1 MEENQ
6 PKTGKFALNYGLLSG
21 GIGVIF
27 GLMLYSMDMHYQGE
41 FMTVIISLLITL
53 GVIIFALLQFKKAN
67 NGFMSFGQALKVGVG
82 LCLVAG
88 IIGVVF
94 NQIMANFI
102 DPDMIEKA
110 VEFQRN
116 KLLETSSFTPEQ
128 IDEQLA
134 MGRKFQTPVMQIAF
148 GLLGSIFFGFLLT
161 LIPALVLK
169 KQENLD

>member
-6 PKTGKFALNYGLLSG
+6 PKTGKYALNYGLLSG

-27 GLMLYSMDMHYQGE
+27 GLMLYSMDMHYQGDI
-41 FMTVIISLLITL
+41 MTVVISLVITL
-53 GVIIFALLQFKKAN
+53 AVIILALIQFKKAN
-67 NGFMSFGQALKVGVG
+67 NGFMSFGQALKIGVG
-82 LCLVAG
+82 LCLIGG
-88 IIGVVF
+88 IIAVIF

-102 DPDMIEKA
+102 DPDMLGKA
-110 VEFQRN
+110 IEFQKN
-116 KLLETSSFTPEQ
+116 KLLETTSLTATQ

-134 MGRKFQTPVMQIAF
+134 MGKKFQTPVMQIAF
-148 GLLGSIFFGFLLT
+148 GLLGSIFFGFILT